1 MTDQT
6 TATSAGAGSMLGI
19 SGTEL
24 EGFEVR
30 AIQAAVVYGAKSRA
44 VLHIHHAITF
54 GADEPPA
61 DPDLAARALQLA
73 RSEFARRKID
83 VGEGLQALVV
93 DADALQAG
101 VEYRVDAAGRALVAV
116 SPPRAAAK
124 P

>member
-30 AIQAAVVYGAKSRA
+30 AIQA